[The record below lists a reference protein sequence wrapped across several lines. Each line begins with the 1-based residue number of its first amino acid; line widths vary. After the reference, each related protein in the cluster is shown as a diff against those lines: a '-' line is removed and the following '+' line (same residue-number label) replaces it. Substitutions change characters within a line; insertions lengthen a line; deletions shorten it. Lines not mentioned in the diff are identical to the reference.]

1 VPGGNETE
9 LMRLLAQAQARQSVG
24 DWAGAE
30 ELYRRA
36 LASSP
41 DHPAATHGLAVALL
55 RGRNAA
61 AAAAVLENALA
72 SHPRDAVLLA
82 TLGLVRKA
90 QGRLEDA
97 TENLERAVA
106 LAPDLAEAWI
116 NLGNVHEAAGR
127 WARAEDAYRRALVQR
142 PDLAVAH
149 SNLGTALQA
158 QGRIDDALACY
169 RHALAL
175 RPDYTAAYDHMGT
188 ALLQSGRAREA
199 EEAFRRALALVPGNG
214 RLLKNLGDALQ
225 TGGRLDDALA
235 CYREARAADPGDVD
249 AVAGEAAVLEWQGHK
264 DAAAALIN
272 PLVAAGSDNL
282 GLLLVE
288 ARLCGA
294 GPGREKS
301 IARLEMRLAR
311 ASSRYDRRR
320 LHFALGQLYDRAG
333 NPGAAFEHIVRG
345 NDLKGARY
353 DPEVDERR
361 VTATIAAFAA
371 DDFAR
376 FARSNLD
383 SSAPI
388 FIVGMPRSGTTL
400 VERILGAHPAVRAT
414 GERDAIYRLASTIA
428 TNGSGYPDA
437 VRNLSSAELTR
448 LARAYLDELGVL
460 PPAIMRVTDKM
471 PFNFF
476 HLGFIAMLFPRAR
489 VVHCARDPLDTCL
502 SCYFQ
507 DFEQGHDF
515 AYDLENLGVFF
526 SLYRRLMAHWE
537 SLRPLPLFTLRYE
550 RLVAEPEAEV
560 RRLLEFCGLPWE
572 PNCLRFHETQ
582 ATALTASYDQVRRPL
597 YTESVGRHR
606 AYAAFLD
613 PLRQALAAAAPQT

>member
-1 VPGGNETE
+1 VPGSNESE
-9 LMRLLAQAQARQSVG
+9 LTRLLAQAQARQSAG
-24 DWAGAE
+24 DPAGAE

-36 LASSP
+36 LAASP
-41 DHPAATHGLAVALL
+41 DHPAATHGLAVVLL
-55 RGRNAA
+55 RGRNAGA
-61 AAAAVLENALA
+61 AATVLERALA
-72 SHPRDAVLLA
+72 SHPRDAMLLA

-90 QGRLEDA
+90 QGRVEDA
-97 TENLERAVA
+97 TGCLESAVA
-106 LAPDLAEAWI
+106 LAPELAEAWV
-116 NLGNVHEAAGR
+116 NLGNVYEAAGR
-127 WARAEDAYRRALVQR
+127 WTRAEDAYRRALVQR

-149 SNLGTALQA
+149 ANLGTALQA
-158 QGRIDDALACY
+158 QGRVDDALECY

-199 EEAFRRALALVPGNG
+199 GEAFRRALALAPGNV
-214 RLLKNLGDALQ
+214 RVLKHLGDALQ
-225 TGGRLDDALA
+225 TEGRLDDALA
-235 CYREARAADPGDVD
+235 CYREARAADAADVG

-272 PLVAAGSDNL
+272 PLIAAGSDDL
-282 GLLLVE
+282 SLLLLD

-294 GPGREKS
+294 GPDQEKA

-333 NPGAAFEHIVRG
+333 NPGAAFEHVVRG
-345 NDLKGARY
+345 NGLKDARY
-353 DPEVDERR
+353 DPEADEQR
-361 VTATIAAFAA
+361 VTATIAAFSAQ
-371 DDFAR
+371 DFPE
-376 FARSNLD
+376 FPRSSLD
-383 SSAPI
+383 SSMPI

-414 GERDAIYRLASTIA
+414 GERDAIYRLASTVA
-428 TNGSGYPDA
+428 RNGSGYPDA
-437 VRNLSSAELTR
+437 ARNLSSAELTDM
-448 LARAYLDELGVL
+448 ARAYLDELGVL
-460 PPAIMRVTDKM
+460 PSAIMRVTDKM

-476 HLGFIAMLFPRAR
+476 YLGFIAMLFPRAR

-502 SCYFQ
+502 SCFFQ
-507 DFEQGHDF
+507 DFGQGHAF

-526 SLYRRLMAHWE
+526 RLYRRLMAHWE
-537 SLRPLPLFTLRYE
+537 SLQPLPLLTLRYE

-560 RRLLEFCGLPWE
+560 RGLLEFCGLPWE
-572 PNCLRFHETQ
+572 PRCLRFHETQ

-597 YTESVGRHR
+597 YTGSVGRHR

-613 PLRQALAAAAPQT
+613 PLRQALAAAAPPA